1 VSHSSRNLRIPN
13 RESAKRA
20 PGIRQSWG
28 SGALA
33 ALTQALLDDPA
44 AMVGR
49 QAVLEPAT
57 IGGDEAIV
65 LLEQATQ
72 DPDGGVRRLAERNL
86 SFLEGQRDGGG
97 L

>member
-1 VSHSSRNLRIPN
+1 
-13 RESAKRA
+13 
-20 PGIRQSWG
+20 
-28 SGALA
+28 
-33 ALTQALLDDPA
+33 
-44 AMVGR
+44 MVGR

-72 DPDGGVRRLAERNL
+72 DPDGGVRRLGERNL

>member
-1 VSHSSRNLRIPN
+1 
-13 RESAKRA
+13 
-20 PGIRQSWG
+20 
-28 SGALA
+28 
-33 ALTQALLDDPA
+33 
-44 AMVGR
+44 MVGR